1 LLFVLIWLLEK
12 LTNKGGSLAAVFA
25 VVAGPAPT
33 PEQNKLF
40 QKINSKPLV
49 VAILLLMGAGVVAQ
63 FLDQRTESY
72 PEHRSFV
79 NYPLQ
84 IVDWKGKHEKLDVA
98 VVEKLGMT
106 DYLLAN
112 YRNEQGSLVNFYV
125 AYYQSQRKGVS
136 PHSPRVC
143 IPGGGWEI
151 AQFERIEANGHPVNR
166 VLIKKG
172 NQRQL
177 VYYWF
182 QGHGRLVANEYINK
196 WYLFIDSI
204 FKNRTDGAL
213 VRYTIAV
220 AQHEDISVAEAKVLS
235 FMAESE
241 SQLNDYIVD

>member
-1 LLFVLIWLLEK
+1 MAFPNWQGQHDK
-12 LTNKGGSLAAVFA
+12 LS
-25 VVAGPAPT
+25 P
-33 PEQNKLF
+33 Q
-40 QKINSKPLV
+40 
-49 VAILLLMGAGVVAQ
+49 
-63 FLDQRTESY
+63 
-72 PEHRSFV
+72 
-79 NYPLQ
+79 
-84 IVDWKGKHEKLDVA
+84 

-112 YRNEQGSLVNFYV
+112 YSNKSHQAVNFYV

-151 AQFERIEANGHPVNR
+151 ADLQRLEVGGHPINR

-182 QGHGRLVANEYINK
+182 QGHGRIVANEYINK

-204 FKNRTDGAL
+204 IKNRTDGAL
-213 VRYTIAV
+213 VRVVT
-220 AQHEDISVAEAKVLS
+220 SVAEHESLIDADNRLIN
-235 FMAESE
+235 FMADVEPE
-241 SQLNDYIVD
+241 LQHYILD